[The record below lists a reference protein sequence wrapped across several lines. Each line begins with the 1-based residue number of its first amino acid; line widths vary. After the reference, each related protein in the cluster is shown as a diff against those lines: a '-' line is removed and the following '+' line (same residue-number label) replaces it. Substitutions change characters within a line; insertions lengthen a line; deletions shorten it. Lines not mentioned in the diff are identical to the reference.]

1 MLRYLSHQSSFLSS
15 RFMINWHHV
24 SLFRRLANWKWVLQI
39 YESPEDL
46 DLWSAG
52 VTERP
57 LPGSMVS
64 FIKLKWI
71 ECFFIFIHIYEGWS
85 HLGVHYRETVPQLPT
100 GRSVLVRERWLAFL
114 LHSWTGQSLFFFWWE
129 AQLIDLPIPAGGNQK
144 SEAFPCDLRQ
154 LWQDRGHPGVRHGP
168 PRPRDQPKGSLQL
181 QPPTEDWSNQVLG
194 DKDMYIGIGDYSKL
208 ESYARTKK
216 HLNS

>member
-15 RFMINWHHV
+15 RFTINWHHV

-114 LHSWTGQSLFFFWWE
+114 LHSWTGQSLFFLLMGSTTHRSSHSSWR
-129 AQLIDLPIPAGGNQK
+129 K
-144 SEAFPCDLRQ
+144 SEKWSFPVWSATTLTRSRTSRCTPWSSPTTRSTQ
-154 LWQDRGHPGVRHGP
+154 GFPATPTSFRG
-168 PRPRDQPKGSLQL
+168 L
-181 QPPTEDWSNQVLG
+181 
-194 DKDMYIGIGDYSKL
+194 I
-208 ESYARTKK
+208 
-216 HLNS
+216 